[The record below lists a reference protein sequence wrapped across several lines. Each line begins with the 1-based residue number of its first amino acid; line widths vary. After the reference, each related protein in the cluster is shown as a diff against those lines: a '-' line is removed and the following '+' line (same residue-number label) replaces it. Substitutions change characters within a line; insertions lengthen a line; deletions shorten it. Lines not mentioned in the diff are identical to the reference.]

1 MVSYNMAAT
10 KREGVVVYHMVNIEG
25 EYENTF
31 ISSVFLFGMT
41 HI

>member
-1 MVSYNMAAT
+1 V
-10 KREGVVVYHMVNIEG
+10 VVVYHMVNIEG
-25 EYENTF
+25 EYENTL